1 MATDWEANLR
11 TLIKNTEKDAD
22 FLRRGSSWKV
32 RGVRGKT
39 QVTMRLQEGLGASNP
54 RSSTMLEIEWKKG
67 NTMQILNA
75 IEDLK
80 RLVNERNLSLNEAK
94 NLLFAPVNQVDSTGE
109 NWEALKAAYLESKS
123 DRRSTTL
130 KDINARLN
138 NLLVT
143 LEKNP
148 KPRTGRDAMR
158 AYSKHW
164 LKNAPQ
170 GGQGRKR
177 SLQDVASFL
186 RFAVTRCGKEERW
199 LPLNSEELRE
209 LVGVRQTTSESHL
222 TAAVLP
228 KDLANLLDQMKADGR
243 EDLYLATAL
252 ISLYGLRLGEL
263 AKLNVIDGEL
273 FVGHIK
279 QNTQTLM
286 QDEKPP
292 REVIGVDIAGREGEA
307 AKVLQLYESGLVK
320 LPIAVLNQIKLV
332 EKKGYFKDVGTSFS
346 GILKRYEPWKSLVAK
361 NKGVSPYS
369 LRHSWAY
376 RVHKA
381 TESPVDSSIAASLMG
396 HSIEVH
402 NRVYSTWID
411 KKTKK
416 EAIARANKA
425 LITA

>member
-1 MATDWEANLR
+1 MKAKWYENLR
-11 TLIKNTEKDAD
+11 TILKNSEKDAD
-22 FLRRGSSWKV
+22 FLRRGNFWHV
-32 RGVRGKT
+32 RGMRGKT
-39 QVTMRLQEGLGASNP
+39 QVTMRIQEGLGPSNP
-54 RSSTMLEIEWKKG
+54 RSTCMLDIEWKAA
-67 NTMQILNA
+67 NQTQILKA

-94 NLLFAPVNQVDSTGE
+94 KLLFAPVNQVDSSSE
-109 NWEALKAAYLESKS
+109 NWQALKDSYIESKS

-130 KDINARLN
+130 KDINTRLN

-143 LEKNP
+143 LEKTP

-158 AYSKHW
+158 AYTKQW
-164 LKNAPQ
+164 LKKAAQ

-186 RFAVTRCGKEERW
+186 RFAVMRCGKEERW
-199 LPLNSEELRE
+199 LPMESEELRE

-228 KDLANLLDQMKADGR
+228 KDLANLLDQMKEDGR

-263 AKLNVIDGEL
+263 AKLNIIDGEL

-279 QNTQTLM
+279 QNTQTLS
-286 QDEKPP
+286 QEEKPP
-292 REVIGVDIAGREGEA
+292 REVLGVDIAGREGEA
-307 AKVLQLYESGLVK
+307 AKVLQLYQSGLVK
-320 LPIAVLNQIKLV
+320 LPIAVLNQIKMV
-332 EKKGYFKDVGTSFS
+332 EQKGHFKNVGTAFS
-346 GILKRYEPWKSLVAK
+346 GILKRYKPWISLVKK

-381 TESPVDSSIAASLMG
+381 TESPVDSSVAASLMG

-425 LITA
+425 LIKA

>member
-1 MATDWEANLR
+1 MKAKWYENLR
-11 TLIKNTEKDAD
+11 TILKNSEKDAD
-22 FLRRGSSWKV
+22 FLRRGNFWHV
-32 RGVRGKT
+32 RGMRGKT
-39 QVTMRLQEGLGASNP
+39 QVTMRIQEGLGPSNP
-54 RSSTMLEIEWKKG
+54 RSTCMLDIEWKAA
-67 NTMQILNA
+67 NQTQILKA

-94 NLLFAPVNQVDSTGE
+94 KLLFAPVNQVDSSSE
-109 NWEALKAAYLESKS
+109 NWQALKDSYLESKS

-130 KDINARLN
+130 KDINTRLN

-143 LEKNP
+143 LEKTP

-158 AYSKHW
+158 AYTKQW
-164 LKNAPQ
+164 LKKAAQ

-186 RFAVTRCGKEERW
+186 RFAVMRCGKEERW
-199 LPLNSEELRE
+199 LPMESEELRE

-228 KDLANLLDQMKADGR
+228 KDLANLLDQMKEDGR

-263 AKLNVIDGEL
+263 AKLNIIDGEL

-279 QNTQTLM
+279 QNTQTLS
-286 QDEKPP
+286 QEEKPP

-307 AKVLQLYESGLVK
+307 AKVLQLYQSGLVK
-320 LPIAVLNQIKLV
+320 LPIAVANQIKMV
-332 EKKGYFKDVGTSFS
+332 EEKGHFKNVGTAFS
-346 GILKRYEPWKSLVAK
+346 GILKRYKPWISLVKK

-381 TESPVDSSIAASLMG
+381 TESPVDSSVAASLMG

-425 LITA
+425 LIKA